1 MLNFFRW
8 DDTSYQIVFEGN
20 SYYFS
25 HKLCVAFREKGS
37 PVVFAKDK
45 WHGLSLNRSDF
56 IDTISYSS
64 EIIYMQ
70 EKEFECALKATYA
83 KALLRGVRRIGLDTL
98 FCTNKTKGEKNVTDF
113 KSDAG

>member
-1 MLNFFRW
+1 MINFFRW

-45 WHGLSLNRSDF
+45 RYQPFADF
-56 IDTISYSS
+56 INTISYSS

>member
-8 DDTSYQIVFEGN
+8 DDTAYQIVFEGN
-20 SYYFS
+20 SYYFF
-25 HKLCVAFREKGS
+25 HKLCVAFREKKS
-37 PVVFAKDK
+37 SVVFAKDK
-45 WHGLSLNRSDF
+45 RYQPFADF
-56 IDTISYSS
+56 INTISYTSK
-64 EIIYMQ
+64 IIYMQ